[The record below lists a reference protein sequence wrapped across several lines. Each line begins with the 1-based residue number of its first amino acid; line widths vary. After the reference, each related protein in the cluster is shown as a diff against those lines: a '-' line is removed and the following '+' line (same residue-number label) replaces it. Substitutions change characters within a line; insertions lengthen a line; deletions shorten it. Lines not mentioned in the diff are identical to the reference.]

1 MRDVINGVIANRT
14 EARAKLDA
22 MLETAKTEKRGL
34 SDDEKSAFDK
44 LETEV
49 REFDARIEE
58 LDAQIRADEK
68 AADVAKRYASSV
80 KVTSEPEVYRN
91 DVGGRSYFR
100 DLHLARNKGER
111 DAVERLTRNDR
122 MRADAEKRAISTVN
136 GAGGEFVPPLWLEQE
151 FVKLARP
158 ARITANLTP
167 TFALPAGTDAI
178 NIPKVATGTAV
189 AQQASQNT
197 AVQNTDITTTSIS
210 SPVVTI
216 AGGQTVSLQLL
227 EQSPLN
233 IDQVILSDLAGDYAQ
248 KLNAQVLAAAGG
260 AGNLTGITKLAGI
273 NSVSY
278 VSGSPT
284 VALLYTKIAGAIQ
297 QVHTSR
303 FLPPD
308 TIVMHPRRWAYM
320 LAASDTAGRPLVT
333 PNAGNPMNN
342 LASAGEV
349 AAQGYVGTI
358 QGLPVYVDAGITTT
372 NGAGTEDV
380 IIVAR
385 MADLMLWEG
394 NVKAEAFQQTFAQN
408 LSVFIRLYNYASFQ
422 AGRYPQSI
430 SLISGTGL
438 IAPTF

>member
-34 SDDEKSAFDK
+34 SDDEKSEFDK

-68 AADVAKRYASSV
+68 AADVAKRYAGSV
-80 KVTSEPEVYRN
+80 KVTSEPEIYRN

-136 GAGGEFVPPLWLEQE
+136 GAGGEWVPPLWLEQE

-158 ARITANLTP
+158 ARITANLAP

-197 AVQNTDITTTSIS
+197 AVQNTDLTTTSIS
-210 SPVVTI
+210 SPVVTV
-216 AGGQTVSLQLL
+216 AGGQTISLQLL

-233 IDQVILSDLAGDYAQ
+233 IDQVVLADLAGDYAQ

-273 NSVSY
+273 NSVTYSTAP
-278 VSGSPT
+278 SLAT
-284 VALLYTKIAGAIQ
+284 LYTKVAGAIQ
-297 QVHTSR
+297 AVHSAR

-308 TIVMHPRRWAYM
+308 TIVMHPRRWAYL
-320 LAASDTAGRPLVT
+320 LAATDSSQRPIVT
-333 PNAGNPMNN
+333 PKAGMPLNN
-342 LASAGEV
+342 FAAPGEV
-349 AAQGYVGTI
+349 AAQGYVGEL

-394 NVKAEAFQQTFAQN
+394 NVRAEAFQQTFAQN
-408 LSVFIRLYNYASFQ
+408 LSVFVRLYNYASFQ

-430 SLISGTGL
+430 SLISGSGL